1 MTGFDVSDVYE
12 FALGFGKAADDVF
25 DKMHPVVRRGALNI
39 KKDLQAEAQGHPH
52 TPYLP
57 AAISYDTRA
66 LKNQILAEIGPDKD
80 KVGGAI
86 ANVVY
91 FGTSK
96 NPAVL
101 DINGP
106 LDREEPKFLK
116 AIEDAL
122 EDLL

>member
-1 MTGFDVSDVYE
+1 VTEFDVSEVYE
-12 FALGFGKAADDVF
+12 FALGLGKTADDVA
-25 DKMHPVVRRGALNI
+25 DKMRPVVSKGALNI
-39 KKDLQAEAQGHPH
+39 KRDLQTEARGHPH
-52 TPYLP
+52 FP
-57 AAISYDTRA
+57 AFPNAISYDTA
-66 LKNQILAEIGPDKD
+66 STQSEISAEIGPDKD
-80 KVGGAI
+80 KRQGALGNI
-86 ANVVY
+86 LY

-116 AIEDAL
+116 AVENAI

>member
-1 MTGFDVSDVYE
+1 MTEFDVSDVYE
-12 FALGFGKAADDVF
+12 FALGLNKTAGDVADT
-25 DKMHPVVRRGALNI
+25 MRPVVSRGALNI
-39 KKDLQAEAQGHPH
+39 KKDLQADAQGHPH
-52 TPYLP
+52 SP
-57 AAISYDTRA
+57 AFPSAISYDTTATKSEIR
-66 LKNQILAEIGPDKD
+66 AEIGPDKD
-80 KVGGAI
+80 KAQGALGNI
-86 ANVVY
+86 LY

-116 AIEDAL
+116 AIEDAI

>member
-1 MTGFDVSDVYE
+1 MTNFDVSEVYE
-12 FALGFGKAADDVF
+12 FALGIGKAAGDVPAA
-25 DKMHPVVRRGALNI
+25 MRPVVSKGALNI

-57 AAISYDTRA
+57 AAINYDVRST
-66 LKNQILAEIGPDKD
+66 KSEIGAEIGPDKD
-80 KVGGAI
+80 KTGGAI
-86 ANVVY
+86 ANIVY

-106 LDREEPKFLK
+106 LDREEPKFVK
-116 AIEDAL
+116 AIEDAI